1 MLAAKAGLAVTGVL
15 GLLLRAKRLG
25 YIAALKPAIDLLRTK
40 AGFFVAPSLE
50 ARVVAAAGE

>member
-1 MLAAKAGLAVTGVL
+1 L